1 MSLLENKKLK
11 KAAGLLNSE
20 APDDHFLAYIT
31 ADERDML
38 VDAGGV
44 KTPTESG
51 VFAYPGHHGSSG
63 SSMGV
68 EQGRGRQDTES
79 QYGGNQAQG
88 GSNYDSSQ
96 NVSGRETGFTYGAG
110 DPTPVHEN
118 YTIDEPTYT
127 GEGYDTTNTFE
138 KPPSKAQEFFDDIK
152 KFVGSG
158 GVIGNTIRGI
168 AELGVPMQKKM
179 MNYSLN
185 KRIDQISNK
194 KDFHPGAYGYKIQDI
209 QKDIQGVEDGTFTQN
224 DFTKKYGSGDA
235 TNPNDA
241 SFNPATLR
249 ENDREL
255 SNLVTPYA
263 AYAIGESEPQESV
276 AAKWYAGM
284 GNQSGNDFFFK
295 NQYDD
300 AKLKMKA
307 VLGTPSAIGQVAV
320 GNSIFYDFLKQN
332 SLNKGIL

>member
-1 MSLLENKKLK
+1 
-11 KAAGLLNSE
+11 
-20 APDDHFLAYIT
+20 
-31 ADERDML
+31 
-38 VDAGGV
+38 
-44 KTPTESG
+44 
-51 VFAYPGHHGSSG
+51 
-63 SSMGV
+63 
-68 EQGRGRQDTES
+68 
-79 QYGGNQAQG
+79 
-88 GSNYDSSQ
+88 
-96 NVSGRETGFTYGAG
+96 
-110 DPTPVHEN
+110 
-118 YTIDEPTYT
+118 
-127 GEGYDTTNTFE
+127 
-138 KPPSKAQEFFDDIK
+138 
-152 KFVGSG
+152 
-158 GVIGNTIRGI
+158 
-168 AELGVPMQKKM
+168 M
-179 MNYSLN
+179 MTYSLN
-185 KRIDQISNK
+185 KRLEKIYEDNPDFEDYESLDEIPGEIGSK
-194 KDFHPGAYGYKIQDI
+194 VVDLEKDL
-209 QKDIQGVEDGTFTQN
+209 QGVRDGTFTQN

-255 SNLVTPYA
+255 SNLITPYA

-295 NQYDD
+295 SQYDD